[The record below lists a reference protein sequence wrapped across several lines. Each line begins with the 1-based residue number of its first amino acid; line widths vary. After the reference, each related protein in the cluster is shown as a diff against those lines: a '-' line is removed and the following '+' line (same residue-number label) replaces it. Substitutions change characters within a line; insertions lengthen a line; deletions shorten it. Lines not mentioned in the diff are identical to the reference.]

1 MEFIKNYKK
10 NSAFW
15 INPHPNPPRWRGNKN
30 KPVVSSIYKK
40 RFTPNPRCCKWNKL
54 KNDIFK
60 VLIELFIFDR
70 KKRSIIKAR
79 LAKQNLEKYLDI
91 KVSDTQKNKKA
102 LSTDKNISE
111 KAASMVV
118 QSEVDV
124 EAQNKFVATPLSTD
138 KIYLPPI
145 HLPLWQYWH
154 QGKEKAPDLIQKCFE
169 SVEKF
174 ESDKEIH
181 VLSFDTIKDY
191 VELPQ
196 KYYDLLNSGKIPI
209 AIFSDILRL
218 YLLEKY
224 GGGWVDST
232 IYLTDKIPQSVWNSD
247 FCVVQKNP
255 LTDLQEN
262 KMSCYF
268 IRAKKESAN
277 LRAIKQSIENYWAEN
292 DFLINYFMFEHI
304 STMLSCKTPELKAE
318 WDRMPYLSGESS
330 GKLQNILFDDF
341 NKNVWDKIVK
351 ETCIHKLSYKILREK
366 VNKNSYYNWIIN
378 R

>member
-1 MEFIKNYKK
+1 MNYLKIKN
-10 NSAFW
+10 N
-15 INPHPNPPRWRGNKN
+15 
-30 KPVVSSIYKK
+30 
-40 RFTPNPRCCKWNKL
+40 
-54 KNDIFK
+54 IFK
-60 VLIELFIFDR
+60 ILIELFIFDR

-79 LAKQNLEKYLDI
+79 WAKRNLEKYLV
-91 KVSDTQKNKKA
+91 VSDTQDKNKS
-102 LSTDKNISE
+102 LSNDKDISDKTTNLE
-111 KAASMVV
+111 V
-118 QSEVDV
+118 QSEVNV
-124 EAQNKFVATPLSTD
+124 EAQNKSVATPLSND

-304 STMLSCKTPELKAE
+304 STMLSCKTPELKSE
-318 WDRMPYLSGESS
+318 WDKMPYISGDNA
-330 GKLQNILFDDF
+330 GKLQNILYNNF
-341 NKNVWDKIVK
+341 NKDIWDKIIK
-351 ETCIHKLSYKILREK
+351 ETCIHKLSYKILRENI
-366 VNKNSYYNWIIN
+366 NKNSYYNYIVEKDM
-378 R
+378 